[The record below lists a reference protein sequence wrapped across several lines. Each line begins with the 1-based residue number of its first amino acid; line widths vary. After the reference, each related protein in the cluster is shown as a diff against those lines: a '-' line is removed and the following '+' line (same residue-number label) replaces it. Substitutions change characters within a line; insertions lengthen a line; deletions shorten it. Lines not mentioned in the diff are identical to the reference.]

1 MAEMGGG
8 GMPGAGGPGQP
19 TEEEMRTALE
29 TELKR
34 LRVEDVLIQTIV
46 SLVNL
51 GGRKAGL
58 APGAED
64 ERDLVQLKV
73 AIDGVAALLP
83 IVEPLAPEPDALGP
97 VRDALSQLQI
107 AYTQLA
113 AGGGPVAG
121 GAATATGDAGTPG
134 DAPPAPS
141 GTTPAE
147 PGQPGDAQRTGRLW
161 VPGQ

>member
-1 MAEMGGG
+1 
-8 GMPGAGGPGQP
+8 MPGAGGPGQP
-19 TEEEMRTALE
+19 TEEEMRAALE
-29 TELKR
+29 AELKR

-64 ERDLVQLKV
+64 ERDLGQLKV

-97 VRDALSQLQI
+97 VRDALSQLQL

-113 AGGGPVAG
+113 AGGAP
-121 GAATATGDAGTPG
+121 AASATGAEAPAGDDAGTPG
-134 DAPPAPS
+134 DAPPAASETAP
-141 GTTPAE
+141 PE
-147 PGQPGDAQRTGRLW
+147 PGQPGEAQRTGRLW

>member
-1 MAEMGGG
+1 
-8 GMPGAGGPGQP
+8 MPGAGGPGQP
-19 TEEEMRTALE
+19 TEEEMRAALE
-29 TELKR
+29 AELKR

-64 ERDLVQLKV
+64 ERDLGQLKV

-97 VRDALSQLQI
+97 VRDALSQLQL

-113 AGGGPVAG
+113 AGGTPAAGDQAAG
-121 GAATATGDAGTPG
+121 GAGGTPG

-141 GTTPAE
+141 GTTPPE

>member
-1 MAEMGGG
+1 
-8 GMPGAGGPGQP
+8 
-19 TEEEMRTALE
+19 MRVALE
-29 TELKR
+29 AELKR

-64 ERDLVQLKV
+64 ERDLGQLKV

-83 IVEPLAPEPDALGP
+83 LVEPLAPEPDALGP
-97 VRDALSQLQI
+97 VRDALSQLQL

-113 AGGGPVAG
+113 AGGAPA
-121 GAATATGDAGTPG
+121 GAAAGAEPPAGGDAGTPG
-134 DAPPAPS
+134 DAPPAAA
-141 GTTPAE
+141 GV
-147 PGQPGDAQRTGRLW
+147 RTAR
-161 VPGQ
+161 